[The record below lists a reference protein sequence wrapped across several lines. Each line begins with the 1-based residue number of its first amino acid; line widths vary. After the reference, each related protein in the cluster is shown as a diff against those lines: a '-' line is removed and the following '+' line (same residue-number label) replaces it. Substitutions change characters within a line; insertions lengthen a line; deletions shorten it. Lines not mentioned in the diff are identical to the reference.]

1 MGGQVFENLTRSMT
15 TEEYNEKINMIRSRF
30 EEGTDF
36 LIPYRLSTK
45 EIYNDIDLFV
55 WDVDKFIKG
64 LSDITA
70 DIVKI
75 DLCSG
80 EFSSHHILTKDGV
93 QIDLLVA
100 FNDEGMEIIRCYHSY
115 SCAGVFFK
123 KMISCNNNGYKFGY
137 NGIQITNNNT
147 AKEAMKT
154 DVSIYKIPSNKNVFI
169 LDVHFLFNL
178 IDLDYKRFTEG
189 FKDEFEFLEYLK
201 TSKHWYKVK
210 FVNNSSYRRD
220 YTRLLPFRSLCDS
233 GLVVVLP
240 GNSN

>member
-15 TEEYNEKINMIRSRF
+15 TEEYNEKINMIRDRF

-36 LIPYRLSTK
+36 LLPYRLSTK

-55 WDVDKFIKG
+55 WDVDKFING

-80 EFSSHHILTKDGV
+80 EFSSYHILTKDGI
-93 QIDLLVA
+93 QIDLLIA
-100 FNDEGMEIIRCYHSY
+100 FDYEGMEIIRCYHSY

-123 KMISCNNNGYKFGY
+123 KMISCNNNSYKFVY
-137 NGIQITNNNT
+137 NGIQIINNNT
-147 AKEAMKT
+147 AKEVAKT
-154 DVSIYKIPSNKNVFI
+154 DVCIYKKIGNNNIFI
-169 LDVHFLFNL
+169 LDVHFIFNL
-178 IDLDYKRFTEG
+178 MDLDYKRFTEG
-189 FKDEFEFLEYLK
+189 FKDEFEFLDYLK
-201 TSKHWYKVK
+201 TSKKWCKVN

-220 YTRLLPFRSLCDS
+220 YKRLLPFRSLCDA

-240 GNSN
+240 GNNT